1 MDEIIKIKCP
11 FDGAV
16 LSVKYQP
23 GIESKNVTCPICK
36 NKYPF
41 TGFKRIQAA
50 PAPPPPPVEHTEY
63 GPHIQGGNDMGRTRL
78 PDANH
83 TLGRLCVEGSGA
95 TYQLKRGR
103 NVIGRKSSKPEAD
116 FAIDTGEN
124 RAMSRS
130 HLVIDVRCD
139 PAKGFIHCVSLFK
152 EKVNATYVGKIQ
164 LLPGDC
170 IVLNDGDI
178 IRLPDATLRFEI
190 PDRDGT
196 IF

>member
-16 LSVKYQP
+16 LSVKNQP

-36 NKYPF
+36 NKYLF
-41 TGFKRIQAA
+41 TEFKRVQT
-50 PAPPPPPVEHTEY
+50 APPPPPQPPYPNHNM
-63 GPHIQGGNDMGRTRL
+63 PGGNGEMTIPWL
-78 PDANH
+78 PDASF
-83 TLGRLCVEGSGA
+83 TPGRLRVEGSGA
-95 TYQLKRGR
+95 TYQLKQGR

-124 RAMSRS
+124 RSMSRS
-130 HLVIDVRCD
+130 HLVIDVRRD
-139 PAKGFIHCVSLFK
+139 PVNGIMHCVSLFK
-152 EKVNATYVGKIQ
+152 EKVNATYVGKVQ

-170 IVLNDGDI
+170 IVLNNGDV

-190 PDRDGT
+190 PDRDST